1 VSDTVPRHRK
11 LPEFDDAQRSVH
23 SRHRKQ
29 ETPDVSARKA
39 RHTGLAVGVGTA
51 AVVMAAALVIGLP
64 ALRSGATAG
73 ARQAAVG
80 PVAETLGSSVADDA
94 SHALD
99 QNPADV
105 AGSSPFSAS
114 ASARPTASKS
124 GAAGPRAST
133 HAAKTSAKAA
143 AKTQHAATQKAAAAV
158 YLNPLRKVSG
168 LMAERIDMGADF
180 GGSGPVYA
188 IGDAVIT
195 NATGDSPG
203 WPGGGWITY
212 QLTDGP
218 ASGLVV
224 YLAEDVTPTVQ
235 VGQHVT
241 PNTVI
246 AKMYNGS
253 AGIETGWAMPDSS
266 SAESQ
271 LPAAGGISGNGPF
284 PTAVGINFE
293 HLLEALGVPESPFNG
308 SATPYGLVPSGYPT
322 NYSSLKS

>member
-11 LPEFDDAQRSVH
+11 LPEFDDAQRTVR

-29 ETPDVSARKA
+29 ETPEARARKA
-39 RHTGLAVGVGTA
+39 RRTGLTAGVGA
-51 AVVMAAALVIGLP
+51 AVVVMAAALVIGLP
-64 ALRSGATAG
+64 ALRSGAAAG
-73 ARQAAVG
+73 ARQAATG
-80 PVAETLGSSVADDA
+80 PVTETLGSSVAGDA

-114 ASARPTASKS
+114 ASAKPTA
-124 GAAGPRAST
+124 GRPA
-133 HAAKTSAKAA
+133 AAKSSAPKRGAKTPVKSAA
-143 AKTQHAATQKAAAAV
+143 AKTQHAATMV
-158 YLNPLRKVSG
+158 YLNPLRKISG

-224 YLAEDVTPTVQ
+224 YLAEDVTPSVQ

-246 AKMYNGS
+246 ASMYNGS

-271 LPAAGGISGNGPF
+271 LPAAGGISGGGPF

-308 SATPYGLVPSGYPT
+308 SATPYGAVPSGYPA

>member
-1 VSDTVPRHRK
+1 VSDSVPRHRK
-11 LPEFDDAQRSVH
+11 LPEFDDAQRTVR

-29 ETPDVSARKA
+29 ETPEASARRA
-39 RHTGLAVGVGTA
+39 RRTGLTVGAGTA
-51 AVVMAAALVIGLP
+51 VVVMAAALVMGLP

-73 ARQAAVG
+73 ARQAAIG
-80 PVAETLGSSVADDA
+80 PVTETLGSNVADDA

-99 QNPADV
+99 QNPEDV

-114 ASARPTASKS
+114 ASAKPKASKPGAAKS
-124 GAAGPRAST
+124 GAPKR
-133 HAAKTSAKAA
+133 AAKTPAKAA
-143 AKTQHAATQKAAAAV
+143 AKTLHAATAV
-158 YLNPLRKVSG
+158 YLNPLRKISG

-224 YLAEDVTPTVQ
+224 YLAEDVTPSVQ

-271 LPAAGGISGNGPF
+271 LPSAGGISGSGPF

-308 SATPYGLVPSGYPT
+308 SATPYGVVPSGYPAS
-322 NYSSLKS
+322 YSSLKS